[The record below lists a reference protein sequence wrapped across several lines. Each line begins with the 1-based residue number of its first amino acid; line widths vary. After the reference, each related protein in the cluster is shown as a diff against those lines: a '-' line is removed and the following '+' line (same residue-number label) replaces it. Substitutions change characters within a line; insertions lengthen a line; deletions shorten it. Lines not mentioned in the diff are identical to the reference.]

1 MTEASKAAVPLT
13 ILTGFLGAGKTTL
26 LNHILAGDHGLK
38 VGILVN
44 DFGSINVDAELV
56 VDVEDGMVSLANGCV
71 CCQIRDDLIESVAQL
86 LQQDDP
92 IEYIILEASGV
103 ADPAGIYMTF
113 VDSAYRDMIRLD
125 SVTCVVD
132 TDQVFTYDDPDLV
145 KLKLQQ
151 IGFAD
156 LVIMNKVDL
165 AGVEDSA
172 KVKRWIDGHFNRVR
186 IVPAISCEVP
196 LEILLSVG
204 RFDASKNLLESHHHE
219 DEHGHEHDH
228 GHDLDH
234 AHGHA
239 EHRHDHGGMFSTWS
253 YTGDCP
259 FVRKSLERMIKREL
273 PANIYRCKG
282 FVFLAEDPATR
293 YVLQVVGRRV
303 ELVAERPWGT
313 DTPRNRIV
321 AIAHKSTL
329 DPDQLDRLFDACAV
343 TAGTQCVGETERRV
357 IGQ

>member
-1 MTEASKAAVPLT
+1 MNDIKQSSVPLT

-26 LNHILAGDHGLK
+26 LNHILTGDHGLK

-56 VDVEDGMVSLANGCV
+56 VDVEDGMISLANGCV
-71 CCQIRDDLIESVAQL
+71 CCQIRDDLIESVADL
-86 LQQDDP
+86 IDRDEP
-92 IEYIILEASGV
+92 VEYVILEASGV

-113 VDSAYRDMIRLD
+113 VDSAYRDKIRLD

-132 TDQVFTYDDPDLV
+132 ADQVFTYDDPDLA

-156 LVIMNKVDL
+156 LVVLNKIDL
-165 AGVEDSA
+165 AGAEGA
-172 KVKRWIDGHFNRVR
+172 TKVKRWIESHFSR
-186 IVPAISCEVP
+186 IRLVPAINCEVP

-204 RFDASKNLLESHHHE
+204 RFDASRALLESHHHE
-219 DEHGHEHDH
+219 DDHNHDHDHTHGHV
-228 GHDLDH
+228 
-234 AHGHA
+234 

-253 YTGDCP
+253 YTGDRP
-259 FVRKSLERMIKREL
+259 FARKAIERMIKREL

-282 FVFLAEDPATR
+282 IVFLADDPTTR

-303 ELVAERPWGT
+303 ELLAERAWGRG
-313 DTPRNRIV
+313 TPQNRIV
-321 AIAHKSTL
+321 AIAHRATL
-329 DPDQLDRLFDACAV
+329 DPDHLNGLFDACAATADTG
-343 TAGTQCVGETERRV
+343 TAGAAEPLV
-357 IGQ
+357 IAR

>member
-1 MTEASKAAVPLT
+1 MKNGDDVQTATKNPVPLT

-26 LNHILAGDHGLK
+26 LNHILTGDHGLK

-56 VDVEDGMVSLANGCV
+56 VDVEDGMISLANGCV

-86 LQQDDP
+86 LERDDP

-103 ADPAGIYMTF
+103 ADPASIYMTF

-132 TDQVFTYDDPDLV
+132 TDQVFADDDPDLG

-165 AGVEDSA
+165 SGAEEAA
-172 KVKRWIDGHFNRVR
+172 KVKRWIDGFFSRVR
-186 IVPAISCEVP
+186 IVPAIKCEVP

-204 RFDASKNLLESHHHE
+204 RFDVSRVVTETKSDQAH
-219 DEHGHEHDH
+219 DHDH
-228 GHDLDH
+228 GHH
-234 AHGHA
+234 NHGSF
-239 EHRHDHGGMFSTWS
+239 FSTWS
-253 YTGDCP
+253 FAERAP
-259 FVRKSLERMIKREL
+259 FDRKAFERMIKREL
-273 PANIYRCKG
+273 PENIYRCKG
-282 FVFLAEDPATR
+282 FVYLADDPDHR
-293 YVLQVVGRRV
+293 YVLQVVGRRI
-303 ELVAERPWGT
+303 ELTRDRPWGIGA
-313 DTPRNRIV
+313 RANRIV

-329 DPDQLDRLFDACAV
+329 DPAHLGELFDGCVATCVSV
-343 TAGTQCVGETERRV
+343 TDNKGAPVAAR
-357 IGQ
+357 

>member
-1 MTEASKAAVPLT
+1 MPLT

-26 LNHILAGDHGLK
+26 LNHILTGDHRLK

-56 VDVEDGMVSLANGCV
+56 VDVEDGMISLANGCV
-71 CCQIRDDLIESVAQL
+71 CCQIREDLVESVAEL
-86 LQQDDP
+86 IDRDEP
-92 IEYIILEASGV
+92 VEYVILEASGV
-103 ADPAGIYMTF
+103 AEPASIYMTF
-113 VDSAYRDMIRLD
+113 LESAYRDKIRLD

-132 TDQVFTYDDPDLV
+132 ADQVFTYDDPDLA

-156 LVIMNKVDL
+156 LVILNKIDL
-165 AGVEDSA
+165 AGAEGAA
-172 KVKRWIDGHFNRVR
+172 KVKRWIENYFSRVR
-186 IVPAISCEVP
+186 LVPAIHCEVP

-204 RFDASKNLLESHHHE
+204 RFDASRALEDRSNNHAH
-219 DEHGHEHDH
+219 DHDH
-228 GHDLDH
+228 GHGQH
-234 AHGHA
+234 NHGTF
-239 EHRHDHGGMFSTWS
+239 FSTWS
-253 YTGDCP
+253 YTGNSP
-259 FVRKSLERMIKREL
+259 MVRKSLERMIKREL

-282 FVFLAEDPATR
+282 FVFLADDPANR

-303 ELVAERPWGT
+303 ELVQERPWGM
-313 DTPRNRIV
+313 DAPQNRIV

-329 DPDQLDRLFDACAV
+329 DPDHLNKLFDTCATPV
-343 TAGTQCVGETERRV
+343 SPGSVEAEPQV

>member
-1 MTEASKAAVPLT
+1 MKDTNQSPVPLT

-26 LNHILAGDHGLK
+26 LNHILSGDHGLK

-56 VDVEDGMVSLANGCV
+56 VDVEDGMISLANGCV
-71 CCQIRDDLIESVAQL
+71 CCQIRDDLVDSVADL
-86 LQQDDP
+86 IDREEP
-92 IEYIILEASGV
+92 VEYVILEASGV
-103 ADPAGIYMTF
+103 ADPASIYMTF
-113 VDSAYRDMIRLD
+113 VDSAYRDKIRLD

-132 TDQVFTYDDPDLV
+132 ADQVFTYDDLDLA

-156 LVIMNKVDL
+156 LVILNKIDL
-165 AGVEDSA
+165 AGADGAA
-172 KVKRWIDGHFNRVR
+172 KVKRWIESHFTRVR
-186 IVPAISCEVP
+186 LVPAIKCEVP

-204 RFDASKNLLESHHHE
+204 RFDMARVMADHPENHSHDEHHH
-219 DEHGHEHDH
+219 HDH
-228 GHDLDH
+228 GAL
-234 AHGHA
+234 
-239 EHRHDHGGMFSTWS
+239 FSTWS
-253 YTGDCP
+253 YTGDRP
-259 FVRKSLERMIKREL
+259 FARKSLERMIKREL

-303 ELVAERPWGT
+303 ELLPERPWGT
-313 DTPRNRIV
+313 DLPQNRIV

-329 DPDQLDRLFDACAV
+329 NPDHLNGIFDACSTTVDADTV
-343 TAGTQCVGETERRV
+343 TEAQPQV
-357 IGQ
+357 IAR